1 VVQSS
6 VDCVSQA
13 KALLAEDDTEE
24 KASLLSS
31 DGWWADA
38 LPVNP
43 DRIGAHEWT
52 SGRTDGS
59 SFSKVI
65 PLP

>member
-6 VDCVSQA
+6 VGCVSQA
-13 KALLAEDDTEE
+13 KALLAENDARR
-24 KASLLSS
+24 KGVVVIRRWLV
-31 DGWWADA
+31 ADA